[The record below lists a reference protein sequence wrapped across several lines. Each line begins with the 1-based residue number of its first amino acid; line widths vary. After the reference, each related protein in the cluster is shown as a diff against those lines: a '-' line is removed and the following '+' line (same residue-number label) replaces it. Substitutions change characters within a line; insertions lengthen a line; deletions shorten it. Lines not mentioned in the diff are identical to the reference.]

1 MSYKKDF
8 KDKMLKRYC
17 IENAKSSS
25 ELLQNKM
32 INEVIN
38 DFYNTNYKSTAA
50 RSRYLR
56 AMLNF
61 IIYIVENTK
70 VHKVKNIK
78 WYHVREYTF
87 YLLNKTKSNGE
98 KLSDTY
104 INTEING
111 VFYYLNL
118 KKVNNPK
125 LKLGAAALIKE
136 VQLEHERR

>member
-8 KDKMLKRYC
+8 KAKMIKRYC

-25 ELLQNKM
+25 ELLQNQ
-32 INEVIN
+32 IVNQVIN

-56 AMLNF
+56 AALNF

-70 VHKVKNIK
+70 VHKIENIK
-78 WYHVREYTF
+78 WYHVKEYAF

-98 KLSDTY
+98 KLNYTY

-118 KKVNNPK
+118 KKFNNPK
-125 LKLGAAALIKE
+125 LSRGAAALIRE
-136 VQLEHERR
+136 VKQNDRG

>member
-8 KDKMLKRYC
+8 KTKMIKRYC
-17 IENAKSSS
+17 IENPKSSS
-25 ELLQNKM
+25 ELLQNNM
-32 INEVIN
+32 INQVIN

-56 AMLNF
+56 ATLNF
-61 IIYIVENTK
+61 ILYIIQYTK
-70 VHKVKNIK
+70 VHKVGNIK
-78 WYHVREYTF
+78 WYHVKEYTW
-87 YLLNKTKSNGE
+87 YLLNKTKNNGE

-118 KKVNNPK
+118 KRFNNQK

-136 VQLEHERR
+136 VKQFERR

>member
-8 KDKMLKRYC
+8 KTKMIKRYC

-25 ELLQNKM
+25 ELLQNEM
-32 INEVIN
+32 ISEVIN

-56 AMLNF
+56 AALNF

-78 WYHVREYTF
+78 WYHVKEYVS
-87 YLLNKTKSNGE
+87 YLLNKEKNNGE
-98 KLSDTY
+98 KLNKSY
-104 INTEING
+104 IITEING
-111 VFYYLNL
+111 VFYYLKL
-118 KKVNNPK
+118 KKFNNPK
-125 LKLGAAALIKE
+125 LNMGAANLIRE
-136 VQLEHERR
+136 VEQYDRR